1 MRKLVTIGLSI
12 CLALGLAGLSVAGKD
27 KKNPPANIVITDP
40 VDAIEGTCSWGED
53 EIAINMNIVSPLE
66 VSWTATQNTDEPLY
80 YKFGGD
86 AKFIVFQVQDGGNVG
101 DPMPTQDVV
110 VEIGLML
117 EDLES
122 SNDPDGPYEP
132 MDNEFVY
139 DDEGTTKCTSPCT
152 ANLNNIQLAI
162 MLALDEQFGY
172 ADWTITEG
180 VSFLGV
186 FLKAMNPGKGNRSQ
200 DYVQEVCGFYEVMEP
215 EVAAAY

>member
-12 CLALGLAGLSVAGKD
+12 CLALGLASFSVAGKD
-27 KKNPPANIVITDP
+27 KKKPLANIDITDP

-53 EIAINMNIVSPLE
+53 EIAINMDIVSPLE
-66 VSWTATQNTDEPLY
+66 VSWTATQNTDEPLF

-86 AKFIVFQVQDGGNVG
+86 AKFKAFQVQDDGNVG
-101 DPMPTQDVV
+101 NPMPTQDVV
-110 VEIGLML
+110 IDIGLML
-117 EDLES
+117 EDLEPTT
-122 SNDPDGPYEP
+122 DPDGPYEQ

-139 DDEGTTKCTSPCT
+139 DDGGTKCTSPCT
-152 ANLNNIQLAI
+152 ANLKNIQLAI

-172 ADWTITEG
+172 DDWTITEG